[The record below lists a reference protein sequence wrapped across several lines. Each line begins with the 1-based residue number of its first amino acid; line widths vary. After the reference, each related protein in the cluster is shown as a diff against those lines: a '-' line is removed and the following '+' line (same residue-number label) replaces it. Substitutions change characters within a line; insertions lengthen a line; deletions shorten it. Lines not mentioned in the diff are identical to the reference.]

1 MSVTTAT
8 AQQPALHLDNVF
20 GHPGSTMAGVGIV
33 GMTVSQALMT
43 VPQPTSNFGWVLFG
57 LQMLGG
63 LGAMLG
69 K

>member
-1 MSVTTAT
+1 MSAAQTT

-20 GHPGSTMAGVGIV
+20 GHPGSTLAGVGVI
-33 GMTVSQALMT
+33 GMTLSQAMMT
-43 VPQPTSNFGWVLFG
+43 VPQPTSSFGWALFG

-63 LGAMLG
+63 IGALLG